1 MIHKILSHLLTETE
15 IENLKPSA
23 AHTDNNAVLQELLNS
38 NKLIMVDWKGEGKM
52 YEIGNFFTE
61 RAAKLKHNVAFDL
74 KQLYDQAAES
84 AHETGDFVPV
94 LLSIFKPVL
103 KKASLSIVLLDR
115 GNDQYYIGLTMAK
128 NARILKKQSDEFW
141 KFREFGTS
149 SGEVLYTV
157 YCTCGSMNMWQLKR
171 GELLVDDV
179 CQDCGKLLFDAKG
192 EASLPVIKE
201 YF

>member
-1 MIHKILSHLLTETE
+1 MKIKNTIINTSG
-15 IENLKPSA
+15 
-23 AHTDNNAVLQELLNS
+23 V
-38 NKLIMVDWKGEGKM
+38 
-52 YEIGNFFTE
+52 
-61 RAAKLKHNVAFDL
+61 
-74 KQLYDQAAES
+74 
-84 AHETGDFVPV
+84 
-94 LLSIFKPVL
+94 
-103 KKASLSIVLLDR
+103 
-115 GNDQYYIGLTMAK
+115 AK
-128 NARILKKQSDEFW
+128 NIAGILKKQSDEFW